1 MHIND
6 RILAGH
12 IYEEAVF
19 LYTQSLQ
26 STKEEFLGSG
36 VLKRSF
42 ARSIEIIGEAA
53 KKLSPDFKTLHPQV
67 NWKAISGM
75 RDKLIHDYF
84 GVDYYLVWDI
94 ATIKAKKLIDFI
106 DELNLMLPQGERIF

>member
-6 RILAGH
+6 RILTGH
-12 IYEEAVF
+12 IYEEAEF

-26 STKEEFLGSG
+26 CSKEEFLGSA

-53 KKLSPDFKTLHPQV
+53 KKLSPEFKSLHPQV

-84 GVDYYLVWDI
+84 GVDYYLVWNI
-94 ATIKAKKLIDFI
+94 AIVKSKELIDFI
-106 DELNLMLPQGERIF
+106 DNLNLMLPPGEKLF